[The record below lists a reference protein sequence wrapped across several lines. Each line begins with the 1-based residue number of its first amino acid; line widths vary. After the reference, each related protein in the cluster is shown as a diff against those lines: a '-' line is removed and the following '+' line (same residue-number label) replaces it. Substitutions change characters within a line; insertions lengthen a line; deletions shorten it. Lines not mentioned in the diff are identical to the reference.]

1 MANTTDT
8 TTALDHLDVDD
19 LAERYVALWNEPDA
33 GRRRQLVEQLFVPDG
48 GQVLVDPPAEIR
60 ELADFHRF
68 RYPQMAVHGHDSLAA
83 RVARNHGNF
92 VASGEHRFVA
102 TGTARLLAHVVSV
115 GWEMVAVADDRV
127 AGRGLNVLD
136 LDDDGRIRADHL
148 YVER

>member
-1 MANTTDT
+1 MATTTDT
-8 TTALDHLDVDD
+8 TNALDHLDVDD
-19 LAERYVALWNEPDA
+19 LAERYVALWNESDA

-48 GQVLVDPPAEIR
+48 GQVLVDPPAEVR
-60 ELADFHRF
+60 DLADFHRF

-83 RVARNHGNF
+83 RVAANHGNF

-102 TGTARLLAHVVSV
+102 TGTNRLLRHIVAV
-115 GWEMVAVADDRV
+115 GWEMVAAADDRV

-136 LDDDGRIRADHL
+136 LDDDGRIRHDHL